1 VHSQLL
7 RKRENSLEIAFT
19 IILLGLVLLLY
30 FSNRNN
36 KTNVWCAIAG
46 LIFWLGIVKEA
57 ILYNIIPL
65 LEPIFKNNNLHD
77 YFMPVYSVCTWAL
90 YSLAMPTSVIFSLYF
105 NNLDITH
112 PKLMRRV
119 KILLYIPAFVL
130 TFIFPPLTFRAYQLS
145 SLPFWITYAVYNL
158 SFGVIFTCFMATGVR
173 IEAPGKKKMQKRY
186 VRLIT
191 LPPVLFWMTSVFL
204 THPFGLTKYFKLW
217 QANAVL
223 LFLCIVIFIVMAFK
237 DGLMGL
243 KLTKES
249 YNWNSDMGLINKG
262 AEYTNHML
270 KNQTAKMEWCIE
282 NLKSQFDT
290 PDNNSELPEEL
301 AILERSVSYIKD
313 FTDRIKKHS
322 ENIQLSEKSWNL
334 RQVLDVALP
343 VSSQDLHLCILVP
356 DNVHWICDKNHMSE
370 VFSNIIINGIEA
382 AQDTNAIEISGGYD
396 KSKRNYLL
404 SFSDHGR
411 GMSEDEI
418 NDMFAPYFTTKNT
431 EKNFGLGLAYCKNA
445 VERHGGTITAKS
457 DAGKGTTVTIAF
469 PANKVEIRDSRA
481 GDEND

>member
-1 VHSQLL
+1 
-7 RKRENSLEIAFT
+7 
-19 IILLGLVLLLY
+19 
-30 FSNRNN
+30 
-36 KTNVWCAIAG
+36 
-46 LIFWLGIVKEA
+46 
-57 ILYNIIPL
+57 
-65 LEPIFKNNNLHD
+65 
-77 YFMPVYSVCTWAL
+77 
-90 YSLAMPTSVIFSLYF
+90 
-105 NNLDITH
+105 
-112 PKLMRRV
+112 
-119 KILLYIPAFVL
+119 
-130 TFIFPPLTFRAYQLS
+130 
-145 SLPFWITYAVYNL
+145 
-158 SFGVIFTCFMATGVR
+158 MATGVR
-173 IEAPGKKKMQKRY
+173 IETPGKKKMQKRY

-334 RQVLDVALP
+334 RQVLDAAFP
-343 VSSQDLHLCILVP
+343 VSSQDLHLGILVP

-418 NDMFAPYFTTKNT
+418 NNMFAPYFTTKNT